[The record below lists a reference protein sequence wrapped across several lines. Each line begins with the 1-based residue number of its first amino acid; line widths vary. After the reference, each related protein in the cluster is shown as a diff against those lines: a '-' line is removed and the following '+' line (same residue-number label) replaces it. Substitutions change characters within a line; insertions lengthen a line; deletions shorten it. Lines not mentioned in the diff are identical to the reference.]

1 MQSLHFNFTN
11 LDDKDFKTLVNA
23 KNYLNILNDF
33 AGWLNKEIQTS
44 EYYDNETL
52 KYIQDKLIE
61 IGLNYKIDI

>member
-1 MQSLHFNFTN
+1 MYPLHFNFTN
-11 LDDKDFKTLVNA
+11 LDDNDFKTLVNA
-23 KNYLNILNDF
+23 KNYQNILNDF

-44 EYYDNETL
+44 QYYDSETL